1 MRAQVHLPVH
11 TVPELC
17 GSVQAESLHRF
28 ALAPNDKGNRDIAEF
43 SSVQFNVVSKR
54 SEKPICAPSRLSEV
68 SPTLLTLTKE
78 G

>member
-28 ALAPNDKGNRDIAEF
+28 AMAPNDKGNRDIAEF
-43 SSVQFNVVSKR
+43 SSVQFS
-54 SEKPICAPSRLSEV
+54 STWYLSAQKI
-68 SPTLLTLTKE
+68 PYALHPGFQKFPQRC
-78 G
+78 